1 MIFFVEF
8 MMEVAST
15 KKYLLNSYLHLSKD
29 NNMSNQESI
38 SKFWFLVIPLSLLVV
53 VLAFLIIIIPS
64 NAVLLISSNN
74 YLGISNFAYGQQEE
88 QENQITPDITTNSL
102 NVQNISSKKVHVDDI
117 DIAYKT
123 FGKGDPII
131 LINGYS
137 FAMDSWDPVL
147 LRKLAAN
154 HTVIIFDNRGIGNT
168 TSGDEKVYSIGLFAN
183 DTAGLLEALKIS
195 KADVLGWSMGG
206 AIAQELALNYPD
218 RIGKLIV
225 YASFCSPVK
234 SVRPSQEVLN
244 ALTNETGTAEDRI
257 ERFLPLI
264 FSEKW
269 RNENPNYLEGIPK
282 TTETVSNQTLSQQV
296 AAIVNW
302 AGICNK
308 LTNIT
313 QPTLVIV
320 GTKDIATPPANSL
333 QIMEQIPGSWL
344 VQMKEGG
351 HGLMY
356 QYPEQFS
363 KIVETFL
370 ENTNT
375 L

>member
-1 MIFFVEF
+1 
-8 MMEVAST
+8 
-15 KKYLLNSYLHLSKD
+15 
-29 NNMSNQESI
+29 MSNQESI
-38 SKFWFLVIPLSLLVV
+38 TKFWFLVIPLSLLVV
-53 VLAFLIIIIPS
+53 VLGFLIIIFPS

-147 LRKLAAN
+147 LRELAAN

-183 DTAGLLEALKIS
+183 DTARLLEALKIK

-234 SVRPSQEVLN
+234 FVRPSQEILN
-244 ALTNETGTAEDRI
+244 ALTNQTGTAEDRI
-257 ERFLPLI
+257 DKFLPLI
-264 FSEKW
+264 FPEKW
-269 RNENPNYLEGIPK
+269 RNENPNYLEILPK

-296 AAIVNW
+296 EAIVNW
-302 AGICNK
+302 AGTCNK

-320 GTKDIATPPANSL
+320 GTKDIATPPSNSL
-333 QIMEQIPGSWL
+333 QIIEQIHEAWL
-344 VQMKEGG
+344 VQLKEGG

-363 KIVETFL
+363 NIVETFL
-370 ENTNT
+370 QNTNT

>member
-1 MIFFVEF
+1 
-8 MMEVAST
+8 
-15 KKYLLNSYLHLSKD
+15 
-29 NNMSNQESI
+29 MSNQESI

-53 VLAFLIIIIPS
+53 VFGFLIIIIPS

-88 QENQITPDITTNSL
+88 QENQITHDITTNSL
-102 NVQNISSKKVHVDDI
+102 NVQNISSKKVHVGDI

-131 LINGYS
+131 MINGYS

-154 HTVIIFDNRGIGNT
+154 HTLIIFDNRGIGNT

-225 YASFCSPVK
+225 YASFCGSY
-234 SVRPSQEVLN
+234 
-244 ALTNETGTAEDRI
+244 
-257 ERFLPLI
+257 
-264 FSEKW
+264 
-269 RNENPNYLEGIPK
+269 RNLYDQAK
-282 TTETVSNQTLSQQV
+282 
-296 AAIVNW
+296 
-302 AGICNK
+302 K
-308 LTNIT
+308 
-313 QPTLVIV
+313 
-320 GTKDIATPPANSL
+320 
-333 QIMEQIPGSWL
+333 
-344 VQMKEGG
+344 
-351 HGLMY
+351 
-356 QYPEQFS
+356 F
-363 KIVETFL
+363 
-370 ENTNT
+370 
-375 L
+375 

>member
-1 MIFFVEF
+1 
-8 MMEVAST
+8 
-15 KKYLLNSYLHLSKD
+15 
-29 NNMSNQESI
+29 MSNQESI

-53 VLAFLIIIIPS
+53 VFGFLIIIIIPS
-64 NAVLLISSNN
+64 NAMLLISSNN
-74 YLGISNFAYGQQEE
+74 YLGTSNFAYGQQQEN
-88 QENQITPDITTNSL
+88 QENQIDSNITTSSL
-102 NVQNISSKKVHVDDI
+102 NVQNIPTKKVHVGDI

-137 FAMDSWDPVL
+137 FGMDSWDPVL
-147 LRKLAAN
+147 LGKLAAN

-225 YASFCSPVK
+225 YASFCGPIE

-244 ALTNETGTAEDRI
+244 ALTNETGTAEDRR

-282 TTETVSNQTLSQQV
+282 TTETISNQTLSHQLK
-296 AAIVNW
+296 AIVNW

>member
-1 MIFFVEF
+1 MI
-8 MMEVAST
+8 EVAST

-131 LINGYS
+131 LINGYT
-137 FAMDSWDPVL
+137 FATDSWDPVL

-183 DTAGLLEALKIS
+183 DTAGLFIGSIKDQQSRCAWM
-195 KADVLGWSMGG
+195 VYGWS
-206 AIAQELALNYPD
+206 NCT
-218 RIGKLIV
+218 RIG
-225 YASFCSPVK
+225 
-234 SVRPSQEVLN
+234 
-244 ALTNETGTAEDRI
+244 T
-257 ERFLPLI
+257 
-264 FSEKW
+264 
-269 RNENPNYLEGIPK
+269 
-282 TTETVSNQTLSQQV
+282 
-296 AAIVNW
+296 
-302 AGICNK
+302 
-308 LTNIT
+308 
-313 QPTLVIV
+313 
-320 GTKDIATPPANSL
+320 
-333 QIMEQIPGSWL
+333 
-344 VQMKEGG
+344 
-351 HGLMY
+351 
-356 QYPEQFS
+356 
-363 KIVETFL
+363 
-370 ENTNT
+370 
-375 L
+375 